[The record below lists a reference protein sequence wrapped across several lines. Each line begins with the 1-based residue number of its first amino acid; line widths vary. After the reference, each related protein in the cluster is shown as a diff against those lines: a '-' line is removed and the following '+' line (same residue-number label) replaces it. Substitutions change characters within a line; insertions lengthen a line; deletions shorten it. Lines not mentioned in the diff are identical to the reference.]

1 MGRLVVHPRQSFA
14 SFVFHLLSYL
24 RIAPLSD
31 RFALHKG
38 GLSHADA
45 EHGLWLEFGVWKGET
60 VQIIASYR
68 SKHYRQRPAVIAFDS
83 FLGLPEDWR
92 SVRRP
97 GQYGVNVRTAAS
109 LNRGNFA
116 LGGRPPKLPG
126 HLEPLVQWKVGWY
139 NESLP
144 AFLSEQSG
152 NVSFL
157 HMDSD
162 LFSSTQTVLSLLGA
176 RLQPTSVIVFD
187 ELFNYPEYRS
197 HEIRALFEFLI
208 TYNYSVEVLA
218 SSTHDIETWPRVE
231 NFRQSCALRLIDAI
245 S

>member
-1 MGRLVVHPRQSFA
+1 MGRLIVDPRQSFA
-14 SFVFHLLSYL
+14 SFVLHILSHL

-31 RFALHKG
+31 PFALHKG
-38 GLSHADA
+38 GLPHADA
-45 EHGLWLEFGVWKGET
+45 EHGLWLEFGVWRGET

-68 SKHYRQRPAVIAFDS
+68 SKRDRQRPAVFAFDS

-92 SVRRP
+92 NVRRP
-97 GQYGVNVRTAAS
+97 GQDGASVRTAAS

-116 LGGRPPKLPG
+116 LGGRPPKLPA
-126 HLEPLVQWKVGWY
+126 HMESLVQWKIGWY

-144 AFLSEQSG
+144 GFLSKHSG

-162 LFSSTQTVLSLLGA
+162 LFSSTQTVLSLLGS
-176 RLQPTSVIVFD
+176 RLQPKSVIVFD

-197 HEIRALFEFLI
+197 HEIRALFEFLT

-218 SSTHDIETWPRVE
+218 SSTHNIETWPRIE
-231 NFRQSCALRLIDAI
+231 NFRQSCALRLIG
-245 S
+245 SV